1 MAVNVIY
8 DDVQPVQGMAN
19 RVPDGRTPNQNASDE
34 SVPGAYS
41 EDLAPPLGESLP
53 VAADEPAVDLLQRY
67 MRDVGVRVVLDAG
80 EERELVLCYRSG
92 DLAARNR
99 MLVSNLRLVVSIAR
113 RYQWRGLPL
122 VDLINEGNLG
132 LMHALEKF
140 DPERG
145 FRFSTYATWWIRQHV
160 EQALMEQSR
169 TVRLPT
175 HIVKSIHV
183 VLRAREHL
191 LSMGEGAVTD
201 AMIAELIDLPLAEVQ
216 QLLRLNDGCL
226 SLDVPSLMNADISL
240 GDLLVD
246 ETGTLPEELVGRQE
260 TQAIVAEWLGGLTPR
275 QRWII
280 ERRYGFNGEDML
292 TLEEMALLL
301 DISRER
307 VRQIQTEALQQFRR
321 HLYRRRLGKEDFL

>member
-80 EERELVLCYRSG
+80 EERELVLCYRAG

-246 ETGTLPEELVGRQE
+246 ETGTLPEDLVGRQE
-260 TQAIVAEWLGGLTPR
+260 TQAIVAEWLGGVDPAS
-275 QRWII
+275 
-280 ERRYGFNGEDML
+280 
-292 TLEEMALLL
+292 AL
-301 DISRER
+301 D
-307 VRQIQTEALQQFRR
+307 
-321 HLYRRRLGKEDFL
+321 YRTSVWF